1 MTSAAFLLGSHL
13 QCKPDRRAFRFRL
26 SFSPFCRACAT
37 PFLSTYLLLRLYQL
51 SFVLLPFLLPRSL
64 LKLSLVLFTSLIL
77 RGSHD
82 SRPTRFRRHPSC
94 SGACVHTVYGA
105 CACWRLRLA
114 QADRVDFL
122 SYKPQIISHARPV
135 NCPLFVSHR
144 HLALSSLVL
153 GCHICCRCSR
163 SSAPSSRLTGSSPPD
178 PANRPCELFAS
189 ALHRRSLRCLL
200 EYTPRSPSKSRAFV
214 VGRP

>member
-1 MTSAAFLLGSHL
+1 M
-13 QCKPDRRAFRFRL
+13 
-26 SFSPFCRACAT
+26 
-37 PFLSTYLLLRLYQL
+37 
-51 SFVLLPFLLPRSL
+51 
-64 LKLSLVLFTSLIL
+64 
-77 RGSHD
+77 
-82 SRPTRFRRHPSC
+82 
-94 SGACVHTVYGA
+94 
-105 CACWRLRLA
+105 A

-153 GCHICCRCSR
+153 GCHICSRCSR

-189 ALHRRSLRCLL
+189 ALHRRSLPCLL
-200 EYTPRSPSKSRAFV
+200 EYTPDLLRKAVPSSLGAPDEPAVLPTLFLSPSRRHSSLPQFST
-214 VGRP
+214 RPSLTLSDCCASASARRVASACGCNRPPARPPSS